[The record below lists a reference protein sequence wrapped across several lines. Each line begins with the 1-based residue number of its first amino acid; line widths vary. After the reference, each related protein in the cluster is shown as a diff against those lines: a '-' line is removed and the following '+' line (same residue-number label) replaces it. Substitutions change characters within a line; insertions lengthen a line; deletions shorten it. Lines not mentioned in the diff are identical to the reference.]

1 MHDLPRKEKFGMTH
15 FVEKYSWVMSNNLKE
30 KESQIQETE
39 MVEAVV
45 SLNSSPYRR
54 KKEKHLNKV
63 GIKLNIPK
71 ERLSDLEDRS
81 KDSPGGQYRELI
93 RYKWLIW

>member
-45 SLNSSPYRR
+45 SLNTSPYRR
-54 KKEKHLNKV
+54 KKEKHLSLNK
-63 GIKLNIPK
+63 
-71 ERLSDLEDRS
+71 
-81 KDSPGGQYRELI
+81 
-93 RYKWLIW
+93 